1 MTRSSPEPRTSN
13 RTSGVLLHP
22 TSLPGR
28 FGIGDLG
35 DELLAF
41 LDWAQS
47 AGLRIWQ
54 VLPLNAPGYG
64 NSPYG
69 CLSSYAGNPLLISPQ
84 RLVESGL
91 LPNDALDDVPAFA
104 DDYVEFDRVD
114 AFKQELLR
122 QSFEHFSGH
131 ASDEQRQALAAFI
144 HDNAWLPDWTLYAAL
159 KQQNGGAAWTSW
171 PAGVSSRDRDALADA
186 RGDLAE
192 EIRFH
197 EYVQWLFFAQWAAVR
212 EAADARGIRIMGD
225 VPIYVAGD
233 SADVWANREIFQLD
247 ERGEPNVVS
256 GVPPDYFSATG
267 QRWGNPLYRWD
278 VLRDSRFRWWVSRFR
293 AALRFADIVRVD
305 HFRGFAAYWEI
316 PASEPTAIHGR
327 WMPGP
332 GRALFDAVREA
343 LGELPLVAE
352 DLGHITKKVH
362 ELRRAIGV
370 PGMKILQFAFAKA
383 NSPHLPHS
391 YDPLTVV
398 YTGTHDNDTARGWF
412 EQATAIERQNAETYL
427 GVNSQNGVAW
437 SLIRAAFT
445 SVAETAIVPV
455 QDILNLGSDARMNL
469 PGAEHDNWSWR
480 VGEGALT
487 AEHAE
492 ELRELAE
499 VSGRSDSR
507 SVD

>member
-1 MTRSSPEPRTSN
+1 MTHRSIHEPKNPT

-54 VLPLNAPGYG
+54 MLPLNAPGYG

-84 RLVESGL
+84 RLAESGL
-91 LPNDALDDVPAFA
+91 LPDDALDDVPAFA
-104 DDYVEFDRVD
+104 EDHVEFDRVHE
-114 AFKQELLR
+114 FKQRLLR
-122 QSFEHFSGH
+122 QSFDHFSKH
-131 ASDEQRQALAAFI
+131 ASDDQRHALAAFS
-144 HDNAWLPDWTLYAAL
+144 HDNAWLPEWTLYAAL
-159 KQQNGGAAWTSW
+159 KEHHGGKSWTEW
-171 PAGVSSRDRDALADA
+171 PADVASRDRDALADA
-186 RGDLAE
+186 RLELAD
-192 EIRFH
+192 EIVFH

-212 EAADARGIRIMGD
+212 EAAHARGIRIMGD
-225 VPIYVAGD
+225 IPIYVAGD

-247 ERGEPNVVS
+247 EDGEPNVVS

-278 VLRDSRFRWWVSRFR
+278 ILRETHFRWWVSRFR

-316 PASEPTAIHGR
+316 PASEQTAIHGR

-332 GRALFDAVREA
+332 GRALFDALRDS
-343 LGELPLVAE
+343 LGDLPLVAE
-352 DLGHITKKVH
+352 DLGHITKDVH
-362 ELRRAIGV
+362 ELRKAIGV
-370 PGMKILQFAFAKA
+370 PGMKILQFAFAQPD
-383 NSPHLPHS
+383 SPHLPHC
-391 YDPLTVV
+391 YDPKTVV
-398 YTGTHDNDTARGWF
+398 YTGTHDNDTARGWY
-412 EQATAIERQNAETYL
+412 EEAESAERDAIASYL
-427 GVNSQNGVAW
+427 GVRDANDVAW
-437 SLIRAAFT
+437 SLIRAAYT
-445 SVAETAIVPV
+445 SIAETAIVPV
-455 QDILNLGSDARMNL
+455 QDILNLGSEARMNR

-480 VGEGALT
+480 VTDGALT
-487 AEHAE
+487 LEHAE
-492 ELRELAE
+492 ELRVLGE
-499 VSGRSDSR
+499 VSGR
-507 SVD
+507 V

>member
-1 MTRSSPEPRTSN
+1 MTHTSIQEVTSN
-13 RTSGVLLHP
+13 TRTSGVLLHP

-35 DELLAF
+35 DELLSF

-54 VLPLNAPGYG
+54 VLPLNTPGYG

-84 RLVESGL
+84 RLVENGL
-91 LPNDALDDVPAFA
+91 LPGDALDAVPPFA
-104 DDYVEFDRVD
+104 EDFVEFDRVNT
-114 AFKQELLR
+114 FKQELLR
-122 QSFEHFSGH
+122 QSFEHFSEH
-131 ASDEQRQALAAFI
+131 ASDEQRQALAAFV

-159 KQQNGGAAWTSW
+159 KEQHGGKSWIEWT
-171 PAGVSSRDRDALADA
+171 ADFASRDRDALADA
-186 RGDLAE
+186 RLDLAD

-225 VPIYVAGD
+225 IPIYVAGD

-247 ERGEPNVVS
+247 ERGEPLVVA
-256 GVPPDYFSATG
+256 GVPPDYFSETG

-278 VLRDSRFRWWVSRFR
+278 VLRETHFRWWVSRFR

-316 PASEPTAIHGR
+316 PASESTAIHGR
-327 WMPGP
+327 WVPGP
-332 GRALFDAVREA
+332 GRALFDALRDA

-352 DLGHITKKVH
+352 DLGHITKEVH
-362 ELRRAIGV
+362 ELREAIGV
-370 PGMKILQFAFAKA
+370 PGMKILQFAFEEPG
-383 NSPHLPHS
+383 SPHLPHC
-391 YDPLTVV
+391 YDPKTVV
-398 YTGTHDNDTARGWF
+398 YTGTHDNDTARGWY
-412 EQATAIERQNAETYL
+412 EHATAAEREAIAWYL
-427 GVNSQNGVAW
+427 GVRDASDVAW
-437 SLIRAAFT
+437 SLIRAAYT

-455 QDILNLGSDARMNL
+455 QDVLNLGSEARMNL

-480 VGEGALT
+480 VGDGALT
-487 AEHAE
+487 VKHAE
-492 ELRELAE
+492 KLCELAE
-499 VSGRSDSR
+499 VAGRI
-507 SVD
+507 

>member
-1 MTRSSPEPRTSN
+1 MTHTSVTESQSS

-69 CLSSYAGNPLLISPQ
+69 GLSSYAGNPLLISPQ

-91 LPNDALDDVPAFA
+91 LPDDVVEDVPTFA
-104 DDYVEFDRVD
+104 ADYVEFDRVH
-114 AFKQELLR
+114 AFKQKLLR
-122 QSFEHFSGH
+122 QSFEHFSEH
-131 ASDEQRQALAAFI
+131 ASDEQRAALAAFI

-159 KQQNGGAAWTSW
+159 KEQHGGKAWTAW
-171 PAGVSSRDRDALADA
+171 TPEVASRDADALAGA
-186 RGDLAE
+186 RLELAD
-192 EIRFH
+192 EIRYH
-197 EYVQWLFFAQWAAVR
+197 AYIQWLFFAQWAAVR

-247 ERGEPNVVS
+247 GRGEPIVVA

-278 VLRDSRFRWWVSRFR
+278 VLRETHFRWWVSRFR
-293 AALRFADIVRVD
+293 AALRFADVVRVD

-316 PASEPTAIHGR
+316 PATEPTAIHGR

-332 GRALFDAVREA
+332 GRALFDAVRDA
-343 LGELPLVAE
+343 LGDLPLVAE
-352 DLGHITKKVH
+352 DLGHITKEVH
-362 ELRRAIGV
+362 ELRNAIGV
-370 PGMKILQFAFAKA
+370 AGMKILQF
-383 NSPHLPHS
+383 
-391 YDPLTVV
+391 T
-398 YTGTHDNDTARGWF
+398 
-412 EQATAIERQNAETYL
+412 
-427 GVNSQNGVAW
+427 
-437 SLIRAAFT
+437 
-445 SVAETAIVPV
+445 
-455 QDILNLGSDARMNL
+455 
-469 PGAEHDNWSWR
+469 
-480 VGEGALT
+480 
-487 AEHAE
+487 
-492 ELRELAE
+492 
-499 VSGRSDSR
+499 
-507 SVD
+507 

>member
-1 MTRSSPEPRTSN
+1 MTHTSVTEPQNT

-41 LDWAQS
+41 LDWAQR

-84 RLVESGL
+84 RLVENGL
-91 LPNDALDDVPAFA
+91 LPHDALDHVPEFA
-104 DDYVEFDRVD
+104 EDYVEFDRVH
-114 AFKQELLR
+114 AYKESLLR
-122 QSFEHFSGH
+122 QSFEYFSEH
-131 ASDEQRQALAAFI
+131 ASDEQRHALAAFT

-159 KQQNGGAAWTSW
+159 KEKHGGKSWTAW
-171 PAGVSSRDRDALADA
+171 PADVASRDRDAIADVRLDLAD
-186 RGDLAE
+186 
-192 EIRFH
+192 EIRYQA
-197 EYVQWLFFAQWAAVR
+197 YVQLLFFAQWADVR

-225 VPIYVAGD
+225 IPIYVAGD

-247 ERGEPNVVS
+247 EHGEPNVVA

-278 VLRDSRFRWWVSRFR
+278 VLRDTHFRWWVSRFR

-316 PASEPTAIHGR
+316 PASEPTAINGR

-332 GRALFDAVREA
+332 GRALFDALRDA
-343 LGELPLVAE
+343 LGDLPLIAE
-352 DLGHITKKVH
+352 DLGHITKEVH
-362 ELRRAIGV
+362 ELRKAIGV
-370 PGMKILQFAFAKA
+370 PGMKILQFAFAQPD
-383 NSPHLPHS
+383 SPHLPHC
-391 YDPLTVV
+391 YDPKTVV
-398 YTGTHDNDTARGWF
+398 YTGTHDNDTARGWY
-412 EQATAIERQNAETYL
+412 ENAEAVEREAIASYL
-427 GVNSQNGVAW
+427 GVRDADDVAW

-455 QDILNLGSDARMNL
+455 QDILNLGSEARMNL

-480 VGEGALT
+480 VAGGALT
-487 AEHAE
+487 SEHAE
-492 ELRELAE
+492 ELRALGE
-499 VSGRSDSR
+499 VSGR
-507 SVD
+507 V